1 MFWTYN
7 IFLSVF
13 VQCSMALVV
22 FLCFQTV
29 LNDVGYACLCL
40 NVSTASL
47 HFCSSIH
54 LLICSTIVVIDDC
67 AVYTVLSLCTSFWA
81 AWFPRH
87 QPIICSGTVSPGPSR
102 AGHSGLQSPLPSA
115 GQTALQTAQPW
126 VDLLTLS
133 SFCPYF
139 LSNWRCAVCSE
150 DCHFRQLVLQYN
162 QSPNFLMLKSVE
174 TRDACQMC
182 WWVNL
187 KRVDLIPL
195 IWKSASSHHVH
206 GFYTHSKNTESQK
219 IMLTVNVMKA
229 IL

>member
-1 MFWTYN
+1 MPLWNSKKQVST
-7 IFLSVF
+7 FLSSIEYGETSICK
-13 VQCSMALVV
+13 CSGHTTSSSVS
-22 FLCFQTV
+22 LCSAVWLWLCISAVKV

-81 AWFPRH
+81 AWLPRH

-139 LSNWRCAVCSE
+139 
-150 DCHFRQLVLQYN
+150 
-162 QSPNFLMLKSVE
+162 
-174 TRDACQMC
+174 
-182 WWVNL
+182 
-187 KRVDLIPL
+187 
-195 IWKSASSHHVH
+195 
-206 GFYTHSKNTESQK
+206 
-219 IMLTVNVMKA
+219 
-229 IL
+229 